1 MGHGRRNNGKRSLMI
16 TGLLTFLFFFAIIG
30 CVLYG
35 RKLIRTEKVDAVFG
49 NPERAQGGIHWVI
62 VGSSFLLLVWLYYS
76 WDIAKS
82 FFPKSA
88 NELCQVGKVNESLL
102 SLKYLFPIDERQLK
116 STSVIETESENLNKI
131 TIEIEKSGIENQDKS
146 NLLNFVSQTKN
157 TIPLLTNEQLL
168 NNDTREQIK
177 LINKKIINLT
187 ENFKRSDY
195 PNESTEQELE
205 RIEAAK
211 EEGSWKASSTSIEN
225 TIEIPFIPKTKR
237 GLKFQA
243 AATELNLISDEFFEL
258 KNHNEQYTSA
268 LEKLKKEIKD
278 YRSNLSS
285 SKEISSS
292 LAKDILKIA
301 RRIEYASIFPPN
313 TLDDMQASIIN
324 FDNLQKKEQGGLRW
338 VDLLLFPSGTIIS
351 SGPSCSEQGSG
362 RWLPKPSDT
371 LNKFTLMLNPNVGYK
386 QIPLIW
392 YEMMDVSKII
402 GFLIPDWFADILPGE
417 YPVHDE
423 QGEVKPNFKSKVLSF
438 VTGDFNLFKIPIPTG
453 HIWDSFLRVFLGLV
467 AGIIVG
473 VPLGLFM
480 GLNRFAKGFFDPLI
494 ELYRPVPPLAWA
506 PLVIS
511 VLGIDNLGKVFLLF
525 MVSLSIMIISA
536 RAGASGTQLSKIH
549 AAHSLGASKWQILR
563 HVIFPNSLPEIL
575 TGIRVATGMC
585 WGTLVAAEFLAGT
598 TGVGF
603 VENVA
608 KKYFQYEVIWIT
620 IFIMGML
627 GLIFDITIR
636 KIIDKT
642 IPWRGKG

>member
-1 MGHGRRNNGKRSLMI
+1 MI
-16 TGLLTFLFFFAIIG
+16 TGFLTFLFFFAIIG

-49 NPERAQGGIHWVI
+49 NPERAQGGVHWVI

-116 STSVIETESENLNKI
+116 STSVIETETENLNKI
-131 TIEIEKSGIENQDKS
+131 TIEIEKSGIKNQDKS
-146 NLLNFVSQTKN
+146 KLLNFVSQTKN

-168 NNDTREQIK
+168 SNDTRQQIQ
-177 LINKKIINLT
+177 LINEKIVNLT

-195 PNESTEQELE
+195 PIESAEQELK

-237 GLKFQA
+237 GLKFQT

-258 KNHNEQYTSA
+258 KNHNEQYASA

-278 YRSNLSS
+278 YRNSLNTSE
-285 SKEISSS
+285 EISSS

-313 TLDDMQASIIN
+313 TLNDIQASIVN
-324 FDNLQKKEQGGLRW
+324 FDNVQKKEQGSLRW

-417 YPVHDE
+417 YPVHNE
-423 QGEVKPNFKSKVLSF
+423 QGEVEPNFKSKVLSF

>member
-1 MGHGRRNNGKRSLMI
+1 MI
-16 TGLLTFLFFFAIIG
+16 TGFLTFLFFFAIIG
-30 CVLYG
+30 CILYG
-35 RKLIRTEKVDAVFG
+35 RKLIKTEKVDAVFG
-49 NPERAQGGIHWVI
+49 NPERAQGGVHWVI
-62 VGSSFLLLVWLYYS
+62 VGSSFLLLIWLYYS

-102 SLKYLFPIDERQLK
+102 SLKYLFPIEERQLK
-116 STSVIETESENLNKI
+116 STSVIETETENLNKI
-131 TIEIEKSGIENQDKS
+131 ILLVERSNDVSNQDK
-146 NLLNFVSQTKN
+146 NKLLDFVTQTKN
-157 TIPLLTNEQLL
+157 TIPLLTKENLL
-168 NNDTREQIK
+168 ESDTREQINAITDK
-177 LINKKIINLT
+177 INILT
-187 ENFKRSDY
+187 KNFSNKDY
-195 PNESTEQELE
+195 PNENSEDELK
-205 RIEAAK
+205 RIELAK
-211 EEGSWKASSTSIEN
+211 QEGTWGASSTSLDN
-225 TIEIPFIPKTKR
+225 AVEIPSVPKTKK
-237 GLKFQA
+237 GLKFQKA
-243 AATELNLISDEFFEL
+243 AEELNLISDEFFEL
-258 KNHNEQYTSA
+258 RNHNVKYAVA
-268 LEKLKKEIKD
+268 LDKLKNEIEEF
-278 YRSNLSS
+278 RSQSNASD
-285 SKEISSS
+285 EISSS
-292 LAKDILKIA
+292 FAKDILKIA
-301 RRIEYASIFPPN
+301 RRIEYASIFPPR
-313 TLDDMQASIIN
+313 TLKKMQASLVN
-324 FDNLQKKEQGGLRW
+324 FDVVQKKEQGSLKW
-338 VDLLLFPSGTIIS
+338 VDFFLFPSGTIMS
-351 SGPSCSEQGSG
+351 SGPSCTEQGSG

-371 LNKFTLMLNPNVGYK
+371 LNKFILMLNPSVGFK

-402 GFLIPDWFADILPGE
+402 GFILPDWIADVLPGE
-417 YPVHDE
+417 YPIHNE
-423 QGEVKPNFKSKVLSF
+423 NGEIRPNFKSKVLNIVSGEF
-438 VTGDFNLFKIPIPTG
+438 ELFKIPIPTG

>member
-1 MGHGRRNNGKRSLMI
+1 MI
-16 TGLLTFLFFFAIIG
+16 TAFLTFVFFFAIVG

-35 RKLIRTEKVDAVFG
+35 RKLIKTEKVDAVFG

-102 SLKYLFPIDERQLK
+102 SLKYLFPIEERQLK
-116 STSVIETESENLNKI
+116 STSVIETETENLNKI
-131 TIEIEKSGIENQDKS
+131 IIEIEKSEEVKSQDK
-146 NLLNFVSQTKN
+146 NKLLNFVSQTKN
-157 TIPLLTNEQLL
+157 TIPLLTNEKLL
-168 NNDTREQIK
+168 NNETKEQIK
-177 LINKKIINLT
+177 IINNKIINLT
-187 ENFKRSDY
+187 ENFRKKDY
-195 PNESTEQELE
+195 PNESAEQEIE

-225 TIEIPFIPKTKR
+225 TIEIPSIPKTKR

-243 AATELNLISDEFFEL
+243 AAEELNLISDEFFEL
-258 KNHNEQYTSA
+258 RNHNSQYTSA

-278 YRSNLSS
+278 FRTNLGSS
-285 SKEISSS
+285 EEISSS
-292 LAKDILKIA
+292 FAKDILKIA

-313 TLDDMQASIIN
+313 TLKDMQLSIIN
-324 FDNLQKKEQGGLRW
+324 FDKAQKKEQGTLRW
-338 VDLLLFPSGTIIS
+338 VDILLFPSGTIIS

-371 LNKFTLMLNPNVGYK
+371 INKFTLMLNPNVGYK

-402 GFLIPDWFADILPGE
+402 GFLIPDWFADVLPGE
-417 YPVHDE
+417 YPVHNE
-423 QGEVKPNFKSKVLSF
+423 KGEVKPNFKSKVLSF

-627 GLIFDITIR
+627 GLLFDITIR

>member
-1 MGHGRRNNGKRSLMI
+1 MI
-16 TGLLTFLFFFAIIG
+16 TAFLTFVFFFAIVG

-35 RKLIRTEKVDAVFG
+35 RKLIKTEKVDAVFG

-82 FFPKSA
+82 FFPRSA

-102 SLKYLFPIDERQLK
+102 SLKYLFPIEERQLK
-116 STSVIETESENLNKI
+116 STSVIETETENLNKI
-131 TIEIEKSGIENQDKS
+131 IIEIEKSEEVKSQDK
-146 NLLNFVSQTKN
+146 NKLLNFVSQTKN
-157 TIPLLTNEQLL
+157 TIPLLTNEKLL
-168 NNDTREQIK
+168 NNETKEQIK
-177 LINKKIINLT
+177 IINNKIIDLT
-187 ENFKRSDY
+187 KNFRKKDY
-195 PNESTEQELE
+195 PNESAEQETE

-225 TIEIPFIPKTKR
+225 TIEIPSIPKTKR

-243 AATELNLISDEFFEL
+243 AAKELNLISDEFFEL
-258 KNHNEQYTSA
+258 RNHNSQYTSA

-278 YRSNLSS
+278 FRTNLGSS
-285 SKEISSS
+285 EEISSS
-292 LAKDILKIA
+292 FAKDILKIA

-313 TLDDMQASIIN
+313 TLKDMQLSIIN
-324 FDNLQKKEQGGLRW
+324 FDKAQKKEQGTLRW
-338 VDLLLFPSGTIIS
+338 VDILLFPSGTIIS

-371 LNKFTLMLNPNVGYK
+371 INKFTLMLNPNVGYK

-417 YPVHDE
+417 YPVHNE

-480 GLNRFAKGFFDPLI
+480 GLN
-494 ELYRPVPPLAWA
+494 
-506 PLVIS
+506 
-511 VLGIDNLGKVFLLF
+511 
-525 MVSLSIMIISA
+525 
-536 RAGASGTQLSKIH
+536 
-549 AAHSLGASKWQILR
+549 
-563 HVIFPNSLPEIL
+563 
-575 TGIRVATGMC
+575 
-585 WGTLVAAEFLAGT
+585 
-598 TGVGF
+598 
-603 VENVA
+603 
-608 KKYFQYEVIWIT
+608 
-620 IFIMGML
+620 
-627 GLIFDITIR
+627 
-636 KIIDKT
+636 
-642 IPWRGKG
+642 

>member
-1 MGHGRRNNGKRSLMI
+1 MI
-16 TGLLTFLFFFAIIG
+16 TGVLTFVFFFAIVG
-30 CVLYG
+30 CILYG

-49 NPERAQGGIHWVI
+49 NPERAKGGVHWVI
-62 VGSSFLLLVWLYYS
+62 VGSSFLLLIWLYYS

-102 SLKYLFPIDERQLK
+102 GLKYLFPIEQRQFK
-116 STSVIETESENLNKI
+116 STAIIQKETENLN
-131 TIEIEKSGIENQDKS
+131 EILLEINQSSLTNNEKNTLISFIDK
-146 NLLNFVSQTKN
+146 TKK
-157 TIPLLTNEQLL
+157 TIPLLTDENLLENE
-168 NNDTREQIK
+168 TKE
-177 LINKKIINLT
+177 KIDVLADKIFTLS
-187 ENFKRSDY
+187 ENFSKSDF
-195 PNESTEQELE
+195 PNESVEDEKKRIQE
-205 RIEAAK
+205 ANQ
-211 EEGSWKASSTSIEN
+211 EGTWSASSTSIEN
-225 TIEIPFIPKTKR
+225 TIEIPSIPKTKR

-243 AATELNLISDEFFEL
+243 AAEELNLISDEFFEL
-258 KNHNEQYTSA
+258 RNHNTQYRNAYDNLS
-268 LEKLKKEIKD
+268 KEIKD
-278 YRSNLSS
+278 FRSNLSS
-285 SKEISSS
+285 SDEIVSSF
-292 LAKDILKIA
+292 AKDILKIA

-313 TLDDMQASIIN
+313 ALVNMQASIEK
-324 FDNLQKKEQGGLRW
+324 FDEVQNKEQGGLRW
-338 VDLLLFPSGTIIS
+338 VDILLFPSGTIIS

-371 LNKFTLMLNPNVGYK
+371 LNKFVLMMNPNVGFK

-402 GFLIPDWFADILPGE
+402 GFILPDWIADILPGE
-417 YPVHDE
+417 YPVHNE
-423 QGEVKPNFKSKVLSF
+423 KGEVNSNFKSKVLSF
-438 VTGDFNLFKIPIPTG
+438 VTGDFDLFKIPIPTG

-467 AGIIVG
+467 AGIIIG

-506 PLVIS
+506 PLIIS
-511 VLGIDNLGKVFLLF
+511 VLGIDNFGKVFLLF

-627 GLIFDITIR
+627 GLLFDITIR

>member
-1 MGHGRRNNGKRSLMI
+1 MI
-16 TGLLTFLFFFAIIG
+16 TGFLTFIFFFAIVG
-30 CVLYG
+30 CILYG
-35 RKLIRTEKVDAVFG
+35 RKLIKRERVDAVFG
-49 NPERAQGGIHWVI
+49 NPERAKGGIHWVI

-82 FFPKSA
+82 FFPRSA
-88 NELCQVGKVNESLL
+88 NELCQVGKVNESLM
-102 SLKYLFPIDERQLK
+102 SLKYLFPINERQLK
-116 STSVIETESENLNKI
+116 STSVIETETENLNKI
-131 TIEIEKSGIENQDKS
+131 IFEIKNTEEVSEKDKDE
-146 NLLNFVSQTKN
+146 LLNFITETKS
-157 TIPLLTNEQLL
+157 TIPLLTNEKLL
-168 NNDTREQIK
+168 SFETKENIRT
-177 LINKKIINLT
+177 LT
-187 ENFKRSDY
+187 ERINGLSKDFVRNDY
-195 PNESTEQELE
+195 ANESDEEKIKRIQAAGQE
-205 RIEAAK
+205 
-211 EEGSWKASSTSIEN
+211 GTWSASSTSIEN
-225 TIEIPFIPKTKR
+225 TVEIPSIPKTER
-237 GLKFQA
+237 GLKFQTA
-243 AATELNLISDEFFEL
+243 AKELNSISDEFFDL
-258 KNHNEQYTSA
+258 RNHNEKYTFT
-268 LEKLKKEIKD
+268 LENLKKEIKE
-278 YRSNLSS
+278 YRSKFDSS
-285 SKEISSS
+285 DEISSS

-313 TLDDMQASIIN
+313 TLKDMEASIVS
-324 FDNLQKKEQGGLRW
+324 FDNIQKKEQGGLRW
-338 VDLLLFPSGTIIS
+338 IDILLFPSGTIIS

-371 LNKFTLMLNPNVGYK
+371 INKFTLMLNPKVGFK

-402 GFLIPDWFADILPGE
+402 GFILPDWIADVLPGK
-417 YPVHDE
+417 YPVHNE
-423 QGEVKPNFKSKVLSF
+423 QGEIKSNFKSKVLSL
-438 VTGDFNLFKIPIPTG
+438 VTGDFELFKIPIPTG

-627 GLIFDITIR
+627 GLIFDISIR

>member
-1 MGHGRRNNGKRSLMI
+1 MI
-16 TGLLTFLFFFAIIG
+16 TGFLTFLFFFAIVG

-49 NPERAQGGIHWVI
+49 NPERAKGGIHWVI

-116 STSVIETESENLNKI
+116 STSVIETETENLNKI
-131 TIEIEKSGIENQDKS
+131 IVEIEKSGIKNQDK
-146 NLLNFVSQTKN
+146 NKLFDFISQTKS
-157 TIPLLTNEQLL
+157 TIPLLTNEKLL
-168 NNDTREQIK
+168 NNDTKEQIK
-177 LINKKIINLT
+177 IINEKIINLT
-187 ENFKRSDY
+187 EKFKSEDY
-195 PNESTEQELE
+195 PNESAEQELE

-258 KNHNEQYTSA
+258 RNHNKQYSFS

-278 YRSNLSS
+278 YRSSLGSS
-285 SKEISSS
+285 EEISSS
-292 LAKDILKIA
+292 FAKDILKIA

-313 TLDDMQASIIN
+313 TLKDMQASIIN
-324 FDNLQKKEQGGLRW
+324 FDNVQKKEQGSLRW
-338 VDLLLFPSGTIIS
+338 VDVFLFPSGTIIS

-402 GFLIPDWFADILPGE
+402 GFFIPDWFADILPGE
-417 YPVHDE
+417 YPVHNE
-423 QGEVKPNFKSKVLSF
+423 KGEVNPNFKSKVLSF
-438 VTGDFNLFKIPIPTG
+438 VTGDFELFKIPIPTG

-627 GLIFDITIR
+627 GLVFDITIR